1 LKDQIVNS
9 LGYGS
14 GMWVVQPGQ
23 NVGYATNGGSRM
35 EDQRVIR
42 KMIEIARSPQAPM
55 ERRKRAIGWLSRSK
69 DPEVLKFLEEL
80 LK

>member
-1 LKDQIVNS
+1 
-9 LGYGS
+9 
-14 GMWVVQPGQ
+14 MWAPVVVEGGQ
-23 NVGYATNGGSRM
+23 TVYTTSNRNRM

-42 KMIEIARSPQAPM
+42 KLIEIARSPQAPM
-55 ERRKRAIGWLSRSK
+55 DRRKRAIGWLSRSK

>member
-1 LKDQIVNS
+1 
-9 LGYGS
+9 
-14 GMWVVQPGQ
+14 
-23 NVGYATNGGSRM
+23 M

-80 LK
+80 LKQ

>member
-1 LKDQIVNS
+1 MN
-9 LGYGS
+9 
-14 GMWVVQPGQ
+14 
-23 NVGYATNGGSRM
+23 
-35 EDQRVIR
+35 DQRVIR
-42 KMIEIARSPQAPM
+42 KLIEIARSPQAPM

>member
-1 LKDQIVNS
+1 MWAVVSSGQGI
-9 LGYGS
+9 GYTTS
-14 GMWVVQPGQ
+14 
-23 NVGYATNGGSRM
+23 NGTRM